1 MKPFEVVA
9 KRPACARR
17 TLCQSR
23 GIVRVSSLVPSYV
36 AMHKKNLRAR
46 STHGSRC
53 CILATGGGIAQSMS
67 IRPWRDIVRRKSR
80 QIMVGSIAVGGDAP
94 ISVQTMTNT
103 PTHDVRATVDQ
114 IRRCEEAGADIIRV
128 SCPDEA
134 STSGLK
140 QIVRAAHVPIVA
152 DIHFHYKRALEAADA
167 GAACLRINPGNIG
180 SAERVA
186 EVVRAAKANGCA
198 IRIGVNAGSLERD
211 LLEKYGEPCPEA
223 LVESALD
230 HIKLLQDHDFHEYKV
245 AVKASDLF
253 LAVAAYQQL
262 AEVVDCPLHLGITEA
277 GGLIGGTVKSAIG
290 MGSLLWYGIGDTIRV
305 SLSAEPEQEV
315 RVGFEIL
322 KSLSL
327 RTRGVRVV
335 SCPSCARQ
343 GFDVIR
349 TVERLEEAL
358 SHIRTPI
365 SLSVLG
371 CVVNGPGE
379 ARETDIGITG
389 GGAGKHMVYLS
400 GVTDHHVADSDMVSH
415 IVALV
420 EAKAAEI
427 DAGTAVSMDAAKG
440 GVG

>member
-1 MKPFEVVA
+1 
-9 KRPACARR
+9 
-17 TLCQSR
+17 
-23 GIVRVSSLVPSYV
+23 
-36 AMHKKNLRAR
+36 
-46 STHGSRC
+46 
-53 CILATGGGIAQSMS
+53 MS
-67 IRPWRDIVRRKSR
+67 IRPWRDIERRQSR
-80 QIMVGSIAVGGDAP
+80 QIMVGNVPVGGGAP
-94 ISVQTMTNT
+94 VTVQTMTNT
-103 PTHDVRATVDQ
+103 PTSDAKATIDQ
-114 IRRCEEAGADIIRV
+114 IRRCEDAGVDIIRV
-128 SCPDEA
+128 SCPDEP
-134 STSGLK
+134 STAALR
-140 QIVRAAHVPIVA
+140 QIVRASRVPIVA

-180 SAERVA
+180 SSERVA

-230 HIKLLQDHDFHEYKV
+230 HIRLLEDHDFRDYKV
-245 AVKASDLF
+245 AVKASDVF

-262 AEVVDCPLHLGITEA
+262 ADAVDCPLHLGVTEA

-290 MGSLLWYGIGDTIRV
+290 IGSLLWAGIGDTIRV
-305 SLSAEPEQEV
+305 SLSTEPEEEV

-322 KSLSL
+322 KSLGI
-327 RTRGVRVV
+327 RNRGVRVV

-349 TVERLEEAL
+349 TVEALEQRL
-358 SHIRTPI
+358 SHIRTPM

-389 GGAGKHMVYLS
+389 GGQGKHMVYLS
-400 GVTDHHVADSDMVSH
+400 GVTDHHVRDEDMIEH
-415 IVALV
+415 IVHLV

-427 DAGTAVSMDAAKG
+427 EGHMIDAPIPDAAE
-440 GVG
+440 